1 MTGRMLGIDP
11 MAYGS
16 LGENWFLQGESGLE
30 RLQAVLGKRRT
41 AWLVLMA
48 SYLELGAGRR
58 CWKLGEKA
66 PSDPMVYYDC
76 AYAAAGLGKEEDA
89 AAFLKKA
96 GADPGDYCFPY
107 TDMDKRVLEYAYS
120 RGLDGGRSAYYLG
133 CLYYG
138 RDNRKKE

>member
-1 MTGRMLGIDP
+1 MGHW
-11 MAYGS
+11 
-16 LGENWFLQGESGLE
+16 GENWFLQGESGLE

-48 SYLELGAGRR
+48 SYLELGA
-58 CWKLGEKA
+58 WEEVLKLGEKA

-96 GADPGDYCFPY
+96 GSG
-107 TDMDKRVLEYAYS
+107 S
-120 RGLDGGRSAYYLG
+120 RRLLLP
-133 CLYYG
+133 LYGYG
-138 RDNRKKE
+138 

>member
-1 MTGRMLGIDP
+1 
-11 MAYGS
+11 
-16 LGENWFLQGESGLE
+16 
-30 RLQAVLGKRRT
+30 
-41 AWLVLMA
+41 MA
-48 SYLELGAGRR
+48 SYLELGA
-58 CWKLGEKA
+58 WEEVLKLGEKA

-107 TDMDKRVLEYAYS
+107 MDMDKRVLEYAYS

-138 RDNRKKE
+138 RDNREEGMRYWEEAVSREDGLYQAHRCLALALLEVCRRCV